1 MRDAI
6 LSVFIFITVMFVV
19 LFFNNSTIQL
29 CDDITTKSNEIEVSL
44 LQDDLETSYSLSLD
58 VLNSLK
64 SKYTLTSVYL
74 NHTDIDNLINESIR
88 LSTYILHGDRSE
100 ASTSLY
106 LLQSNTAHIRELQI
120 PKLENL
126 F

>member
-6 LSVFIFITVMFVV
+6 LSVFIFITIMFVV
-19 LFFNNSTIQL
+19 FFFNNSIINL
-29 CDDITTKSNEIEVSL
+29 CDDITTKSNEIELCL
-44 LQDDLETSYSLSLD
+44 LQDDLETSYALSLD
-58 VLNSLK
+58 LLNNIK
-64 SKYTLTSVYL
+64 SKYTITSVYL
-74 NHTDIDNLINESIR
+74 NHTDIDNLITEGIK

-106 LLQSNTAHIRELQI
+106 LLQSNTSHIRDLQI